1 LAQDVGL
8 SSRVSLAGGKV
19 TFDDIDGAIAGSRLR
34 GRLAMTLD
42 GERRVDG
49 EVGLD
54 ALDLAP
60 AFALMLGA
68 AGHDAVDPVGNGF
81 LKGWHGQVAFQA
93 LRGVLPGGS
102 ELRPLSGIVKGDG
115 QSLVV
120 DSIKG
125 GIGGGEI
132 GGNLEARQTP
142 AGLALNSRVTLSGV
156 DGTALHY
163 RALAMPAGRIS
174 LQMTLA
180 SQGRSASA
188 LTGAISGNGTVT
200 IEAARIAG
208 LDPRAFEVAIRASDA
223 GQPTDDLRLRKLVEP
238 ALSGGSLLVASAQI
252 PFTIRDGR
260 LRVTAT
266 ALEAEGVRAI
276 VSGGYDIPAD
286 QADVR
291 ATLTAPGAGAGQ
303 ASPPEIAIFAAGTPD
318 ALDRSVDVA
327 ALSSWLAVRAIDRET
342 RRLDSIERG
351 EATPASIPPPAQPMS
366 LPDASPADTPPR
378 PLPSRP
384 RVSVPRAPAVPP
396 AANPAAA
403 NAPPASNPAAS
414 GPVVSQQAPP
424 LPPPIEVRPAPAVA
438 RPAKPKPPLMLTPPI
453 ATQQPAF

>member
-1 LAQDVGL
+1 
-8 SSRVSLAGGKV
+8 
-19 TFDDIDGAIAGSRLR
+19 
-34 GRLAMTLD
+34 
-42 GERRVDG
+42 
-49 EVGLD
+49 
-54 ALDLAP
+54 
-60 AFALMLGA
+60 
-68 AGHDAVDPVGNGF
+68 
-81 LKGWHGQVAFQA
+81 
-93 LRGVLPGGS
+93 
-102 ELRPLSGIVKGDG
+102 
-115 QSLVV
+115 
-120 DSIKG
+120 
-125 GIGGGEI
+125 
-132 GGNLEARQTP
+132 
-142 AGLALNSRVTLSGV
+142 
-156 DGTALHY
+156 
-163 RALAMPAGRIS
+163 MPAGRTS

-200 IEAARIAG
+200 IEAARISG

-223 GQPTDDLRLRKLVEP
+223 GQAVDDLRLRKLVEP
-238 ALSGGSLLVASAQI
+238 ALSGGTLLVASAQI

-303 ASPPEIAIFAAGTPD
+303 ASPPEIQIFAAGTPD
-318 ALDRSVDVA
+318 ALDRTVDVA

-351 EATPASIPPPAQPMS
+351 DATPASIPPPAQPMS
-366 LPDASPADTPPR
+366 LPETSPGQQSPALPSVEAPPR
-378 PLPSRP
+378 PLPPRP
-384 RVSVPRAPAVPP
+384 RVSAPRPPVVPP

-403 NAPPASNPAAS
+403 GNPAAS

-424 LPPPIEVRPAPAVA
+424 LPPPIDVRPAPAVA
-438 RPAKPKPPLMLTPPI
+438 RPARPKPPLMLTPPV
-453 ATQQPAF
+453 ATPQPAF